1 LKKESSP
8 FLVRGQASLAQPDVQ
23 SNALVV
29 YPGSFDPMT
38 NGHLDVARRAA
49 RTFTRLVVA
58 VVSNPNK
65 RPMFALEERVEMLRE
80 ACADL
85 PNVEVDSF
93 DGLLVE
99 YVRRRGAALIV
110 KGLRIVADFEGEF
123 TMALLNRKLAGH
135 VDTMFLP
142 ASVEYAYVSSSSVR
156 EIFALGGDIS
166 DFVPPSVLRAMARLR
181 GKVS

>member
-1 LKKESSP
+1 LTEPQSSAQ
-8 FLVRGQASLAQPDVQ
+8 GQASLAQSQ
-23 SNALVV
+23 SHSLVV
-29 YPGSFDPMT
+29 YPGSFDPLT

-49 RTFTRLVVA
+49 QIFTRLVVA

-65 RPMFALEERVEMLRE
+65 RPVFGLDERVTMLRE

-85 PNVEVDSF
+85 KNVEVDSF
-93 DGLLVE
+93 DGLLVD
-99 YVRRRGAALIV
+99 YVRRRGAGLIV

-166 DFVPPSVLRAMARLR
+166 EFVPPSVLRAMARLR